1 MRFQHVCFLFLGIL
15 FSCAQKA
22 TVEPVSTSIPKGP
35 EFLIAINDEPI
46 YSDEF
51 LQTLSKNQ
59 HLKKNNGQLSKQEFE
74 QNFKLFLE
82 FQLKVKEAEKRGMD
96 QTEEF
101 KNEYHLIK
109 EDLKKPYL
117 IKNAIQEGELRK
129 AYSRMQE
136 IVKASHILIQIP
148 PNASQ
153 ADSLAVLNMAK
164 NLKTK
169 AENGADFNELSFEYS
184 DDPSAKNNYGN
195 LGYFT
200 ALQMVYAF
208 EDAAYGLKIGE
219 ISEPVLTD
227 FGVHII
233 KLEDRKPNPGE
244 IRVSH
249 ILVRTDPA
257 DPLSET
263 RAKNRIAEIFSALR
277 EDEDSWN
284 EITLNYS
291 EDQGT
296 KKNGGKLPWFGVGAI
311 VPEFERTAFSL
322 TKIGE
327 IAAPVKTPYGY
338 HIIRLEETK
347 PIASFEDMEEALKSK
362 ILRDSRS
369 GLIQSQ
375 VMAIQMERYG
385 FIENDTLIGQLEPL
399 ADKLLPL
406 GQGNLE
412 KALGEEN
419 LLNANMMV
427 IQGDS
432 ISVREFMDFIGEN
445 KESVRPGSQHHFDSL
460 YIRFKERTLNLTEE
474 NDLLANNEE
483 FRSLAKEYKD
493 GILLFSLMNELV
505 WQKALMDSLGQMAYY
520 EKHSDRYQW
529 PERVPGLLVRM
540 AKNEQ
545 MDKVRKFL
553 NTKVYSKNLKPRL
566 EDRFLNDFPLL
577 FTVEEDSFVIEGHP
591 ILQKIDSDKN
601 YHELVHE
608 GNSHFI
614 VLGEKI
620 PAGPKKFEETRGKV
634 IQDYQKYLDST
645 LVETLKVNNS
655 IQINEVEK
663 ERISRIL
670 VN

>member
-1 MRFQHVCFLFLGIL
+1 MRFKHVCFLFLGIL
-15 FSCAQKA
+15 FSCAPKA
-22 TVEPVSTSIPKGP
+22 TVVQESTPIPKGP
-35 EFLIAINDEPI
+35 DYLFAIDDELI
-46 YSDEF
+46 YSEEF

-59 HLKKNNGQLSKQEFE
+59 HLRKTREQMSKEEFE
-74 QNFKLFLE
+74 ENFKLFLQ
-82 FQLKVKEAEKRGMD
+82 FKLKVKEAEKRGMD
-96 QTEEF
+96 KTEEF
-101 KNEYHLIK
+101 KNEYHIIK

-117 IKNAIQEGELRK
+117 IKNSIQEGELRK

-136 IVKASHILIQIP
+136 IVKASHILLQIP
-148 PNASQ
+148 PNASG

-164 NLKTK
+164 NLKSK
-169 AENGADFNELSFEYS
+169 AENGSDFNELSFEYS
-184 DDPSAKNNYGN
+184 DDPSAKSNYGN

-208 EDAAYGLKIGE
+208 EDAAYGLEIGE
-219 ISEPVLTD
+219 ISEPVVTD
-227 FGVHII
+227 FGYHII

-257 DPLSET
+257 DPLSEA
-263 RAKNRIAEIFSALR
+263 RAKSRIAEIYSALQKN
-277 EDEDSWN
+277 EDSWD
-284 EITLNYS
+284 EITLTYS

-296 KKNGGKLPWFGVGAI
+296 KNNGGILPWFGVGAI

-322 TKIGE
+322 TKMRE
-327 IAAPVKTPYGY
+327 IAAPVKTTYGY

-347 PIASFEDMEEALKSK
+347 PIASFEDMEDALKSK

-385 FIENDTLIGQLEPL
+385 IIENDTLIGQLEPL
-399 ADKLLPL
+399 TDELLPL
-406 GQGNLE
+406 GQDSLE
-412 KALGEEN
+412 KALAERN
-419 LLNANMMV
+419 FLNADLMF

-432 ISVREFMDFIGEN
+432 ITVSEFMGFIEEN
-445 KESVRPGSQHHFDSL
+445 QEIVRTGPHQYFQPWFTK
-460 YIRFKERTLNLTEE
+460 FKEKALNKAEE
-474 NDLLANNEE
+474 NDLMDHNEE
-483 FRSLAKEYKD
+483 YRSLAREYKD

-505 WQKALMDSLGQMAYY
+505 WQKALMDSLGQRAYY

-529 PERVPGLLVRM
+529 PERVQGLLVRM

-545 MDKVRKFL
+545 LDNVRDFL
-553 NTKVYSKNLKPRL
+553 HNKVYSKNLKPRL

-577 FTVEEDSFVIEGHP
+577 FTIEEDLFVIGEHP
-591 ILQKIDSDKN
+591 ILQKIDSNKK

-608 GNSHFI
+608 GNNHFL
-614 VLGEKI
+614 VLGEKV
-620 PAGPKKFEETRGKV
+620 PARPKIFEETRGKV

-645 LVETLKVNNS
+645 LIETLKVNTS
-655 IQINEVEK
+655 IQINEAEK
-663 ERISRIL
+663 ERIYRIL